1 MPLRRSRSQKV
12 PAALDDAEV
21 PMNLGLVRNA
31 SADNYHTWLYDLAE
45 PHLGPTC
52 LEIGSGRGD
61 LTEYLARGRKLDA
74 SDISEQFVAV
84 LEERF
89 ADSDN
94 VTVQRL
100 DMATFVPD
108 RSYDSIVMMN
118 VLEHIEDDAAA
129 LATLRKALNPGGR
142 LVVYVPAFMLLY
154 SDFDRDIG
162 HFRRYR
168 KPELCR
174 LMEHSG
180 YEVVDSRYV
189 NSVGAIGWFGYSRVL
204 GRKPS
209 DQLTVSACDRIVVPV
224 VRRIEQKFPPPF
236 GLSVLV
242 VGRVP

>member
-1 MPLRRSRSQKV
+1 
-12 PAALDDAEV
+12 
-21 PMNLGLVRNA
+21 MNVGLVRNA
-31 SADNYHTWLYDLAE
+31 SADNYHQWLYDLSA
-45 PHLGPTC
+45 PHLGATC

-61 LTEYLARGRKLDA
+61 LTEFLARGRKLDA
-74 SDISEQFVAV
+74 SDISEQFVGI
-84 LEERF
+84 LEDRF
-89 ADSDN
+89 AGSDN
-94 VTVQRL
+94 VTVQHL

-108 RSYDSIVMMN
+108 RRYDSIVMMN

-129 LATLRKALNPGGR
+129 LTTLREALNPGGR

-168 KPELCR
+168 KKPLR
-174 LMEHSG
+174 LLMEQSG

-189 NSVGAIGWFGYSRVL
+189 NSVGALGWFAYSRVL

-224 VRRIEQKFPPPF
+224 VRRVETRISPPF

>member
-1 MPLRRSRSQKV
+1 
-12 PAALDDAEV
+12 
-21 PMNLGLVRNA
+21 
-31 SADNYHTWLYDLAE
+31 
-45 PHLGPTC
+45 
-52 LEIGSGRGD
+52 
-61 LTEYLARGRKLDA
+61 
-74 SDISEQFVAV
+74 
-84 LEERF
+84 
-89 ADSDN
+89 
-94 VTVQRL
+94 VQHL

-108 RSYDSIVMMN
+108 RRYDSIVMMN

-129 LATLRKALNPGGR
+129 LTTLREALNPGGR

-168 KPELCR
+168 KKPLR
-174 LMEHSG
+174 LLMEQSG

-189 NSVGAIGWFGYSRVL
+189 NSVGALGWFAYSRVL

-224 VRRIEQKFPPPF
+224 VRRVETRISPPF